1 MIANAQIA
9 DDAVFDCQVLKTA
22 TSDHLRSNPAQV
34 TVYCKYKITLQNSRS
49 LSTVQNHALKT
60 PTLYLL

>member
-1 MIANAQIA
+1 MKLNLSIYSGEHHLMIANAQIE

-34 TVYCKYKITLQNSRS
+34 TVYCKYKIRL
-49 LSTVQNHALKT
+49 
-60 PTLYLL
+60 